1 MIYAIIF
8 YCLTTIIV
16 IIAKNCKNYAT
27 KPIHAIKI
35 CKFGI
40 SFFSNSRHKIK
51 VGQVKMLILNNNVF
65 LKHNNKTIEIR
76 NVKNVFIRNDFIYF
90 SALGDV
96 KILFN
101 AEPIFRYFNIK
112 ILSNDFNLEE
122 LKLKA
127 LFDVLNN
134 LFDLKNCLALK
145 EYLNVVVKI
154 LNIKITDEKVIV
166 GQNKFNLSFKLIYN
180 LNNVQKIVNVG

>member
-16 IIAKNCKNYAT
+16 IIAKNCKNYA
-27 KPIHAIKI
+27 
-35 CKFGI
+35 
-40 SFFSNSRHKIK
+40 
-51 VGQVKMLILNNNVF
+51 KMLILNNNVF

-166 GQNKFNLSFKLIYN
+166 EIPPSLYKY
-180 LNNVQKIVNVG
+180 